1 MTRHKKRANPLGY
14 GVLTLILGSC
24 FGTVGC
30 NPSHTRVAPQ
40 TALKQLSQPTFSV
53 PVSDRTPDIKNG
65 SSTWTF
71 FTDEALES
79 AIQRVLRDNLSIV
92 QAASRLKGAGAARDS
107 ADASYFPSLD
117 LSASRSKSESFMFGR
132 NIEQDQISVSVAAS
146 YELDLFDKLGGA
158 RRAAALEQ
166 AATRQDLEAIRIT
179 VSATYADVWFQHTE
193 ALNSVELFRAQKQ
206 TSENFFSI
214 TQARFKHG
222 LVTAADV
229 LQQRQ
234 QLEALKTMEA
244 PLNAR
249 VQLTGHQLRVL
260 EGSVPEA
267 SPTDLKRTLPKAIPV
282 SQANISGARLM
293 RRPDLAAARL
303 RIQSI
308 DERVGAALANRL
320 PSFRLSGN
328 IGLGAAS
335 FSALFDQ
342 WLFSLSAS
350 LVAPIFD
357 GGRRAA
363 DVAQQRAVLEQAMHQ
378 YRALYLAAIRE
389 VKDALVLAHQ
399 EDVRRSRLD
408 VELETSRRLLGEVK
422 RRYVSGVGPYS
433 AVLNALQVLQRKER
447 ELLTTRRNQL
457 THRISLW
464 RALGGIYTQA
474 TTSERQSDS
483 DA

>member
-1 MTRHKKRANPLGY
+1 VTINKNRKERTKSIA
-14 GVLTLILGSC
+14 LTFT
-24 FGTVGC
+24 FGAWICAMGC
-30 NPSHTRVAPQ
+30 NPVHIRVAPQ
-40 TALKQLSQPTFSV
+40 SALQELSQPSFST
-53 PVSDRTPDIKNG
+53 PVSDQTQDDSNQSRP
-65 SSTWTF
+65 WTF
-71 FTDEALES
+71 FEDEALEGS
-79 AIQRVLRDNLSIV
+79 IKQVLQGNLSII
-92 QAASRLKGAGAARDS
+92 QAASRLKGAVAARDS

-117 LSASRSKSESFMFGR
+117 LSASRSQSESFMFGR
-132 NIEQDQISVSVAAS
+132 NITQDQVSVSVAAS

-193 ALNSVELFRAQKQ
+193 ALKSIELFRAQKQ
-206 TSENFFSI
+206 TSEHFFSI
-214 TQARFKHG
+214 TQTRFRHG

-234 QLEALKTMEA
+234 QLETLKTMEA
-244 PLNAR
+244 PLSAR
-249 VQLTGHQLRVL
+249 IQLTGHQLRVL
-260 EGSVPEA
+260 EGSVPET
-267 SPTDLKRTLPKAIPV
+267 SPTDLKRSLPEPMPISK
-282 SQANISGARLM
+282 ANISAARLM
-293 RRPDLAAARL
+293 RRPDLTAARL

-342 WLFSLSAS
+342 WLYSLSAS
-350 LVAPIFD
+350 IIAPIFD

-363 DVAQQRAVLEQAMHQ
+363 EVAQQRAILDQAMHQ

-399 EDVRRSRLD
+399 EDVRRMRLD
-408 VELETSRRLLGEVK
+408 VELQTSRRLLEEVK
-422 RRYVSGVGPYS
+422 RRYISGVGPYS
-433 AVLNALQVLQRKER
+433 AVLNALQSLQRKER

-464 RALGGIYTQA
+464 RALGGVYTQA
-474 TTSERQSDS
+474 STNERLSDS